1 MLEAAL
7 FLAVMAYFSGTRR
20 GEIPE
25 LQEELNS
32 TRPDKKREAVKKV
45 IAAMTVGKD
54 VSPLFPHVV
63 KCMETNEIEL
73 KKLVYLYIINY
84 AKSQPDLAIMA
95 VNSFRKDARQKA
107 NPLIRALAV
116 RTMGCIRVERITEY
130 ICEPLKDALVDEDPY
145 VRKTAAICV
154 AKLYDISPELI
165 EENEFFPLLADLLS
179 DGNAMV
185 VANTVATLSEIQRVK
200 GTPAVPLTSIL
211 ITKILAALN
220 ECSEWGQVYI
230 LDAVAGYVP
239 SDSAEAESV
248 IERVVPRLAHASAA
262 VVLSAVK
269 VIMKNMDFVANV
281 DGVRTLCRKLTP
293 PLVSLLSAEPELQYI
308 ALRNIN
314 LIVQKRPAI
323 MEKEIRVF
331 FCKYNDPIYVKM
343 EKLEIMVRL
352 ADLKNIDQVLH
363 ELKEYAT
370 EVDVDFVRKSV
381 RCIGRCAIKLE
392 KAAERCIT
400 SLLEL
405 VHMKV
410 NYVLQ
415 EAIVVIRDLFRKYPN
430 RYEMIIKDLFEG
442 LESLDDPEAKAAM
455 IWIVGEYA
463 ERIDDAAAQLSQFAA
478 NFGDEPAS
486 VQLQI
491 LTSAVKLFLKKSD
504 EGEEILTSLLKTA
517 TEDCTNPDIRNR
529 AFVYWRLLSIDP
541 ELAKRVVLSERP
553 AISDE
558 AGEFDS
564 ALLDQLIEAMGTL
577 ASVHHKPPEAFAF
590 KARDRTTSM
599 EPAAEEEQQV
609 EYDSTGSKPGTQAIY
624 GIVSQPDLLEADR
637 HAVVPKQT
645 VLTKETGS
653 TLQRAGLQA
662 DMAFV
667 REGEFVYVDMVFTN
681 HTPETLTD
689 FAIQFNVNYFGLTP
703 AEPITLSAL
712 PPTSQAHMK
721 VKVTCNGGEGP
732 TPPTPYMVQI
742 AVKTSI
748 GVFYFACPCMFSVLL
763 SERGELTREEFKNAW
778 KSMQNE
784 FSHSIQ
790 TVHLRYQTVESIQTR
805 LQNNNVF
812 FIAGRRAEDSGED
825 VLYFSARSPRSEV
838 LVAEVRGVM
847 PAQTLHVTCKTE
859 LQQLAPLFIQA
870 LNFLL
875 TTSH

>member
-1 MLEAAL
+1 
-7 FLAVMAYFSGTRR
+7 MAYFSGTRR

-165 EENEFFPLLADLLS
+165 EENEFFMLLANLLS

-185 VANTVATLSEIQRVK
+185 VANTVATLSEIQRIK
-200 GTPAVPLTSIL
+200 GAPAVIFTSVL
-211 ITKILAALN
+211 VTKALSALN

-230 LDAVAGYVP
+230 LDAVAGYTP
-239 SDSAEAESV
+239 TDSSEAESI
-248 IERVVPRLAHASAA
+248 IERVVPRLAHSSAA

-269 VIMKNMDFVANV
+269 VIMKNMDFVDNV

-293 PLVSLLSAEPELQYI
+293 PLVSLLSAEAELQYI

-314 LIVQKRPAI
+314 LIVQKRPTI

-363 ELKEYAT
+363 ELKEYST

-400 SLLEL
+400 ALLEL

-463 ERIDDAAAQLSQFAA
+463 ERIDDAAAQLSQFAS
-478 NFGDEPAS
+478 NFSDEPAS

-491 LTSAVKLFLKKSD
+491 LTSAVKLFLKKPE
-504 EGEEILTSLLKTA
+504 EGEEILTSLLKLA
-517 TEDCTNPDIRNR
+517 TEDCTNPDIRSR
-529 AFVYWRLLSIDP
+529 AFIYWRLLSIDP
-541 ELAKRVVLSERP
+541 EIAKRVVLAERP
-553 AISDE
+553 GISDE
-558 AGEFDS
+558 AGELDS

-577 ASVHHKPPEAFAF
+577 ASVHHKPPEAFAV
-590 KARDRTTSM
+590 KNRERVTAV
-599 EPAAEEEQQV
+599 EPAVEEEQQV

-624 GIVSQPDLLEADR
+624 GILSQPDLLLSSS
-637 HAVVPKQT
+637 HAQIPKQT
-645 VLTKETGS
+645 VLTKDTPS
-653 TLQRAGLQA
+653 TTHLSGLQI
-662 DMAFV
+662 DMAFN
-667 REGEFVYVDMVFTN
+667 RENESIYLDSVFYN
-681 HTPETLTD
+681 HSSDTLTD
-689 FAIQFNVNYFGLTP
+689 FAIQFNVNYYGLNP
-703 AEPITLSAL
+703 AENLHLAAL
-712 PPTSQAHMK
+712 PAGSNAQIKLKINTI
-721 VKVTCNGGEGP
+721 NGEGP
-732 TPPTPYMVQI
+732 APPTPYMVQI

-763 SERGELTREEFKNAW
+763 NERGELSREEFKSAW
-778 KSMQNE
+778 KNTPSEYSHLVQN
-784 FSHSIQ
+784 
-790 TVHLRYQTVESIQTR
+790 VHLKYQTAESVQTR
-805 LQNNNVF
+805 LQNNNVY
-812 FIAGRRAEDSGED
+812 FIAGRRAEDTGED
-825 VLYFSARSPRSEV
+825 VMYFSSKSPRMEV
-838 LVAEVRGVM
+838 LVAEIRGIM
-847 PAQTLHVTCKTE
+847 PAQSLQVTCKSD
-859 LQQLAPLFIQA
+859 LQQLAPLYLQA